1 MAPLFKPD
9 SYPTDPYGHVV
20 NGIAHAVFVG
30 LLGFGLIGCA
40 VYYCFTGEFPYRL
53 AVVAWGSAT
62 YLAYEL
68 ADQGWQGLDTIN
80 DWAQVTFG
88 LGALLIFAQ
97 AGAGSVIVD
106 PSGAKF
112 TVSREDAI
120 IFFEFWDAVLMS
132 LTLAVWLALGALR
145 RWYRR
150 LGIIGE

>member
-1 MAPLFKPD
+1 MPLFKPD
-9 SYPTDPYGHVV
+9 SYPTDAYGHVV

-40 VYYCFTGEFPYRL
+40 AYYLFTGELPYRR

-88 LGALLIFAQ
+88 LSALLIFAQ
-97 AGAGSVIVD
+97 AGAGSVVIGPDGV
-106 PSGAKF
+106 AF
-112 TVSREDAI
+112 TVSSDDLV
-120 IFFEFWDAVLMS
+120 IFFWFWDAVIMALI
-132 LTLAVWLALGALR
+132 LAVWMAIGALR
-145 RWYRR
+145 RWYRK
-150 LGIIGE
+150 LGLIGE